1 MSESTPADEATAG
14 FQWTPDWLAAARS
27 RPYRRRSLLVAALL
41 AGLLLAWLHWLG
53 LVLGGALV
61 GLASRT
67 LPRAVVGALV
77 LGLLVLGTHVI
88 ASPTMGVGE
97 FLALRP
103 LTYVTLG
110 LTVVGPVWGALVR
123 AVV

>member
-1 MSESTPADEATAG
+1 MSEATPAEETTAG
-14 FQWTPDWLAAARS
+14 FRWTPEWLTEARS
-27 RPYRRRSLLVAALL
+27 RPYRRRSLLVAALV
-41 AGLLLAWLHWLG
+41 AGVLLAWLHWVG

-77 LGLLVLGTHVI
+77 LGLLVLGTHVV

-110 LTVVGPVWGALVR
+110 LAVVGPVWGALVR